1 MVGLNG
7 RGVGEV
13 SLAARL
19 ASEVHEPEFL
29 VGIVGGMIPVNG
41 LIACGYA
48 LHVEG
53 QHECRPMRCCL
64 VASGLEGA
72 LETDVLSGEVDG
84 RIELHRIGHHD
95 VLGRVPQD
103 DVLSGERLGHAGTSL
118 EQIERVH
125 VAAIADEVGLVG
137 VAGIDEVGVVGN
149 FEGFVLVGIG
159 EHLIT
164 VFAERHDTLRHGKVA
179 TVAAH
184 EGSGLGRAFVVLE
197 LQVVSGSKF
206 HVGELELHFA
216 MSLGRNCHV
225 LLDGRSG
232 GNSLAFLEQCQCDV
246 VVVSVIAHVIDNEC
260 HVVGVAEVLF
270 VTVDEAFPRGI
281 PLDVGISG
289 QFGVVTAYHVAI
301 SDNEDIVKTCKVH
314 A

>member
-1 MVGLNG
+1 MSRQDGTSNEVVLAATVKHSLRSFGLNVGILSAEGQFLAHEVPLAAPRVGGNGYDVRMVGLNG

-13 SLAARL
+13 SLAIGL

-95 VLGRVPQD
+95 VLGRIAQD

-118 EQIERVH
+118 EQIERVY

-137 VAGIDEVGVVGN
+137 VAGIDEYC
-149 FEGFVLVGIG
+149 
-159 EHLIT
+159 
-164 VFAERHDTLRHGKVA
+164 ALRHRK
-179 TVAAH
+179 
-184 EGSGLGRAFVVLE
+184 
-197 LQVVSGSKF
+197 
-206 HVGELELHFA
+206 
-216 MSLGRNCHV
+216 
-225 LLDGRSG
+225 
-232 GNSLAFLEQCQCDV
+232 
-246 VVVSVIAHVIDNEC
+246 
-260 HVVGVAEVLF
+260 
-270 VTVDEAFPRGI
+270 
-281 PLDVGISG
+281 
-289 QFGVVTAYHVAI
+289 
-301 SDNEDIVKTCKVH
+301 
-314 A
+314 